1 MQYLDFLL
9 ISSSLLTSVLLF
21 EINRKINQQLEKIK
35 NIEEFLTKIKEPET
49 DYRSILMTRLGEI
62 QTTRFSSYFKNHGD

>member
-9 ISSSLLTSVLLF
+9 ISSSLLTSVLLIA
-21 EINRKINQQLEKIK
+21 INRKINHQLEKTE
-35 NIEEFLTKIKEPET
+35 NIEEFLTKKKESEK
-49 DYRSILMTRLGEI
+49 DCRSILMTRLGEI